1 MNRTQKHDQREFQKS
16 NNVNIDRER
25 THLNYDLVNEH
36 PLSYSSAVHEKIEG
50 RVKRK
55 VRADSVLVSEFLITA
70 SPDYMN
76 GMSEKEQ
83 RRYFETAVD
92 HLKEKYSAENMLY
105 ATVHMDE
112 ATPHMH
118 VGIV

>member
-1 MNRTQKHDQREFQKS
+1 MNEKS
-16 NNVNIDRER
+16 I
-25 THLNYDLVNEH
+25 
-36 PLSYSSAVHEKIEG
+36 SYSKAVHEKIEG

-55 VRADSVLVSEFLITA
+55 VRADAVLVSEFLITA

-76 GMSEKEQ
+76 GLNDEEQ

-118 VGIV
+118 VGIVPITEDGTDSLRKIFLMAN